1 MIEMKRTAVLCTLSA
16 VSISAALILFAGCE
30 EDMGL
35 LVPNNPPGVRLTAT
49 PADSAT
55 NEYDLE
61 FFWEGWDS
69 DGEVDYFIYAID
81 PPDMYG
87 AEDSVWTRT
96 DAYSGRFAFEAS
108 DFDTLYHWKNPQIA
122 KGWHVFVIKSVDD
135 MGAMSEPD
143 YLAFNAAT
151 IAPRSRFE
159 TPPPIA
165 GIEQYMGAPQGV
177 GLRVTFRWEGTDA
190 DGISTKAPV
199 GYLFKAADVS
209 GESRWGMLA
218 TRVLEDTTEWIE
230 YGANERQ
237 VSLQLDDRH
246 NYAIA
251 VRAIDEA
258 RAVEPL
264 LLLNANM
271 LWIGARERE
280 SFPELKVRSTTFGD
294 RTWRGWTQDTET
306 YEVLLGSLHEFRLVG
321 DASWYGG
328 LITGFSY
335 GWDIDDLDKGET
347 DPDGAGAW
355 TPWSTYRDVITAKF
369 TENRDYFLYIR
380 CKDDGDGMSLA
391 TIRFNVVR
399 PPPPKNLCYIDDW
412 RRYPKTGPDGEIMDD
427 QAWQTMLEGYNYGED
442 WEDVSWDEW
451 DVPGNEEMPSLEF
464 LSRFRVL
471 VWSLNDN
478 RSLAFNQ
485 QSAWF
490 QMNYLNTTNVLAAYM
505 TRKIITGERG
515 RVWAFGRGLV
525 ESSVLAYL
533 GSACEYPYAVDEDL
547 SLDPPCGIRGGS
559 FAMEFMHIT
568 GEFDDSDPISG
579 GSRVSLFDGI
589 PDRPLR
595 VVVDTKGP
603 AVPGHLYTRPPA
615 AELYPNL
622 PAEMSRH
629 PHWWSRGSPTFFFEV
644 LEYPHPNQKRQ
655 HIFYDPVSERMT
667 GLIPL
672 YRMHAYYTNGSN
684 AHNRY
689 CGFRYIPSKAS
700 DPGEIVYFFFP
711 MFIFKDRQIRATAK
725 VVLSDWFGLPD
736 PDAPPSD
743 AFDAGPADEE
753 SEGGPPTLNR
763 SEAERA
769 IERRR

>member
-1 MIEMKRTAVLCTLSA
+1 MKRTTALCTLSA
-16 VSISAALILFAGCE
+16 VSISAALVLFAGCD

-35 LVPNNPPGVRLTAT
+35 LIPNNPPGVRLTAT

-81 PPDMYG
+81 PPDMHG
-87 AEDSVWTRT
+87 SEDSVWTRT

-108 DFDTLYHWKNPQIA
+108 DYDTLYHWKDPQIA

-135 MGAMSEPD
+135 MGAVSEPD

-151 IAPRSRFE
+151 IAPRSHFE
-159 TPPPIA
+159 TPPPVR
-165 GIEQYMGAPQGV
+165 GTEQYMGAPQAV
-177 GLRVTFRWEGTDA
+177 GLRVTFRWDGTDA
-190 DGISTKAPV
+190 DGISTEAPV
-199 GYLFKAADVS
+199 GYLFKAIDVR
-209 GESRWGMLA
+209 GESHWRRLA
-218 TRVLEDTTEWIE
+218 SMVWEDTTEWVE
-230 YGANERQ
+230 YGANERT

-258 RAVEPL
+258 RAIEPL

-280 SFPELKVRSTTFGD
+280 SFPELKVRSTAFGD

-306 YEVLLGSLHEFRLVG
+306 YEVLHGSLHEFRLVG

-328 LITGFSY
+328 LITGFSH
-335 GWDIDDLDKGET
+335 GWDLDDLDSGET
-347 DPDGAGAW
+347 DPRGEGAW

-369 TENRDYFLYIR
+369 AENRDYFLYIR
-380 CKDDGDGMSLA
+380 CKDDGTGVTLA

-412 RRYPKTGPDGEIMDD
+412 RRYPKEGPDGEIVDD
-427 QAWQTMLEGYNYGED
+427 QTWQAMLEGYNYGED
-442 WEDVSWDEW
+442 WEYVSWDEW
-451 DVPGNEEMPSLEF
+451 DAPRNEEMPSLEF

-490 QMNYLNTTNVLAAYM
+490 QMNYLHTTNVLAAYM

-533 GSACEYPYAVDEDL
+533 GSACEYPYPVDEDI
-547 SLDPPCGIRGGS
+547 SLDPPCGIRRGS
-559 FAMEFMHIT
+559 FAMELMHIT
-568 GEFDDSDPISG
+568 GEFDDLEPTSG
-579 GSRVSLFDGI
+579 GSRISLFDGI
-589 PDRPLR
+589 PDRPSR
-595 VVVDTKGP
+595 VVVDTEGP

-622 PAEMSRH
+622 PRELQRH
-629 PHWWSRGSPTFFFEV
+629 PNWWSRSPANTFFEV
-644 LEYPHPNQKRQ
+644 LEYPKPDQEHQY
-655 HIFYDPVSERMT
+655 IFYDPISEQVT

-672 YRMHAYYTNGSN
+672 YRMHAHYGN
-684 AHNRY
+684 ASRAHDKY
-689 CGFRYIPSKAS
+689 CGFRYIPEGPS

-711 MFIFKDRQIRATAK
+711 MFLFKDSQIRETAK

-736 PDAPPSD
+736 PDASEMGVY
-743 AFDAGPADEE
+743 DAGRRGAEEE
-753 SEGGPPTLNR
+753 SL
-763 SEAERA
+763 
-769 IERRR
+769 